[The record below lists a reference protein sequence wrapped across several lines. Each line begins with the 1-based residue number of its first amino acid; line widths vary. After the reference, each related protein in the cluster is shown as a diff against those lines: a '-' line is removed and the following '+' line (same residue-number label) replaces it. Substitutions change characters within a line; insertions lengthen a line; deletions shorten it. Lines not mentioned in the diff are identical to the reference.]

1 MSDNFT
7 ENKSKLPS
15 HIAYSVESGNGDKE
29 HWQKIG
35 AAWPAK
41 DDGLSL
47 QLKALPLDGKIALRS
62 REELERMRA
71 EKQQQAQ
78 GQTQEQSQ
86 KQAIK
91 PEQ

>member
-1 MSDNFT
+1 MTDNFT

-15 HIAYSVESGNGDKE
+15 HIAYSVESGNGDKD

-35 AAWPAK
+35 AAWLAK

-47 QLKALPLDGKIALRS
+47 ELKALPLDGKVALRS

-71 EKQQQAQ
+71 EKQQQGQ
-78 GQTQEQSQ
+78 GQTQEQS
-86 KQAIK
+86 KKKAMN

>member
-1 MSDNFT
+1 MSDNFN
-7 ENKSKLPS
+7 ENKPKLPS
-15 HIAYSVESGNGDKE
+15 HIAYSVETGNDDKN

-41 DDGLSL
+41 DGGLSL
-47 QLKALPLDGKIALRS
+47 QLNALPIDGKIALRS

-71 EKQQQAQ
+71 ERQ
-78 GQTQEQSQ
+78 QTQNQT
-86 KQAIK
+86 KDIN

>member
-7 ENKSKLPS
+7 ENKLKLPS
-15 HIAYSVESGNGDKE
+15 HIAYSVTEGSDDKN

-41 DDGLSL
+41 DGGLSL
-47 QLKALPLDGKIALRS
+47 QLNAFPIDGKIALRS

-71 EKQQQAQ
+71 ERQQAPEQ
-78 GQTQEQSQ
+78 IQSQ
-86 KQAIK
+86 DIN

>member
-15 HIAYSVESGNGDKE
+15 HIAYSVAEGNDDKN
-29 HWQKIG
+29 HWHKIG

-41 DDGLSL
+41 DGGLSL
-47 QLKALPLDGKIALRS
+47 HLNAIPIDGKVALRS

-71 EKQQQAQ
+71 ERKQAHNQAQ
-78 GQTQEQSQ
+78 SPDISP
-86 KQAIK
+86 KQ
-91 PEQ
+91 

>member
-7 ENKSKLPS
+7 ENKPKLPS
-15 HIAYSVESGNGDKE
+15 HIAYSIEEGQGDKN

-41 DDGLSL
+41 NGGLSL
-47 QLKALPLDGKIALRS
+47 QLSAIPIDGKIALRS

-71 EKQQQAQ
+71 ERQQTQQQ
-78 GQTQEQSQ
+78 TQDMNP
-86 KQAIK
+86 KQ
-91 PEQ
+91 